1 VGNHYVGN
9 SLIVGLAVFVISL
22 FVLIALGAPAP
33 YVGGIVIAFF
43 VFEISFYHL
52 FAKNRSER
60 NVFIKEQDEQVG

>member
-1 VGNHYVGN
+1 MGKHYVRN

-22 FVLIALGAPAP
+22 FVLVALGSPAP
-33 YVGGIVIAFF
+33 YVGGLVIAFF

-60 NVFIKEQDEQVG
+60 NVFYKRTK